1 MGRVAMAG
9 HSADSEA
16 LELIERMRI
25 VITQSN
31 MDGHC
36 REMLCSAFD
45 RFLTLE
51 ARRLSKRFLHKA
63 RDHKSRIA
71 STLALLGEIDHLSED
86 EADHSV
92 FAEMAQLF
100 DEISLTAVAGSAA
113 LRDMDRVKTEFPDAE
128 HDKLETLMAQWS
140 PTCAKSE
147 P

>member
-1 MGRVAMAG
+1 MAG
-9 HSADSEA
+9 HSPDSEA

-25 VITQSN
+25 VLTQSN

-51 ARRLSKRFLHKA
+51 ARRLSKRFLHRA
-63 RDHKSRIA
+63 RDQKKRIA
-71 STLALLGEIDHLSED
+71 ATLALLAELDHLNED
-86 EADHSV
+86 EADHTV
-92 FAEMAQLF
+92 FSEMAQLF

-113 LRDMDRVKTEFPDAE
+113 LRDMDRVRTEFPPDE

-140 PTCAKSE
+140 PQCAKPE
-147 P
+147 L

>member
-1 MGRVAMAG
+1 MAG
-9 HSADSEA
+9 HNADSEA

-63 RDHKSRIA
+63 RDQKSRIA
-71 STLALLGEIDHLSED
+71 STLALLGELDHLNED
-86 EADHSV
+86 EADRSV
-92 FAEMAQLF
+92 FSEMAQLF

-113 LRDMDRVKTEFPDAE
+113 LRDMDRVRTEFPSDE
-128 HDKLETLMAQWS
+128 HERLEVLMAQWS
-140 PTCAKSE
+140 PQCTKTE